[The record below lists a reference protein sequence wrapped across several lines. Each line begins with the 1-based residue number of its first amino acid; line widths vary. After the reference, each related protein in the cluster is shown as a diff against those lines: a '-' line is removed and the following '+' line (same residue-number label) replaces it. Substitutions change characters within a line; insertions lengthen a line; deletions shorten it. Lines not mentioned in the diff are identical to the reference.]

1 VNTFAEQLRPFFPY
15 FPSGL
20 ISARC
25 LDQIE
30 SVTQHL
36 PEELGV
42 GPFMFECGLDARP
55 AADFSVAVFASRG
68 DHAALSRPGTM
79 VTPDTADWSRIRR
92 YARSWADPSSALS
105 GAVDEAWLEFDVG
118 LRGAAPCTTPS
129 VFVGLD
135 GPASDLS
142 REHIIRVARECL
154 VLLQGRPLPP
164 GTLANLTE
172 CFALLPADARILY
185 GGAMLS
191 RRSDAV
197 RVVTCGM
204 DLADMV
210 RLLQQLG
217 LRRAEEHLVRLA
229 DTARMA
235 DELWL
240 AIDVNV
246 EGVGPRVGLD
256 CYCYCDRDGPNGRT
270 WAGLLDHLVDQ
281 GVCTGAKRDALLDAT
296 DMSYRTFD
304 KGWPERL
311 RRMAMILGPNG
322 FDRMA
327 LYVHHIKVITGPGER
342 LEAKGYLCGAYR

>member
-1 VNTFAEQLRPFFPY
+1 VNSFAEQLRPFFPY

-55 AADFSVAVFASRG
+55 AADFSVAVIASRG
-68 DHAALSRPGTM
+68 DHAALSRSGTT
-79 VTPDTADWSRIRR
+79 VRPDTADWSRIRR
-92 YARSWADPSSALS
+92 YAESWADPSSALS

-118 LRGAAPCTTPS
+118 LTGATPGTTPS

-135 GPASDLS
+135 GTAPDLS
-142 REHIIRVARECL
+142 GEHVIRIAHECL
-154 VLLQGRPLPP
+154 VLLQGRPLPLR
-164 GTLANLTE
+164 TLANLTE
-172 CFALLPADARILY
+172 CFAVLPAGARILFV
-185 GGAMLS
+185 GAMLS

-197 RVVTCGM
+197 RVVTSGVG
-204 DLADMV
+204 LADIV

-217 LRRAEEHLVRLA
+217 LGRAEEHLVRLA
-229 DTARMA
+229 DIARMA

-240 AIDVNV
+240 AMDVDA
-246 EGVGPRVGLD
+246 EGVGSRVGLD
-256 CYCYCDRDGPNGRT
+256 CYCDGDGSNGRT
-270 WAGLLDHLVDQ
+270 WAGLLDHLVDK
-281 GVCTGAKRDALLDAT
+281 GVCTGPKRDALLDAT
-296 DMSYRTFD
+296 DMSHRPFD
-304 KGWPERL
+304 KGWPEGL
-311 RRMAMILGPNG
+311 RRLARILGPNG

-327 LYVHHIKVITGPGER
+327 LYVHHIKVIAGPGER
-342 LEAKGYLCGAYR
+342 LEAKGYLCGTYR